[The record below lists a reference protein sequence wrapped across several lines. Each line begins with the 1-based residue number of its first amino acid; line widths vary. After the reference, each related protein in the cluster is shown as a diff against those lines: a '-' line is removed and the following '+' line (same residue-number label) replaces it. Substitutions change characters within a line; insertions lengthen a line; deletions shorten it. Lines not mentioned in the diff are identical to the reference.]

1 VGLNSPKTI
10 AEVLDEI
17 ERIQQE
23 LFSLQKAVEK
33 IEKADIASRGDKR
46 KKKKVIV
53 SRHGPK

>member
-33 IEKADIASRGDKR
+33 IDKADAASRATSGKR
-46 KKKKVIV
+46 KAVI
-53 SRHGPK
+53 SRRQPK

>member
-33 IEKADIASRGDKR
+33 IEKADTASRATSGKR
-46 KKKKVIV
+46 KKVIF
-53 SRHGPK
+53 RR

>member
-1 VGLNSPKTI
+1 VGLNWPKTI

-33 IEKADIASRGDKR
+33 IEKADAASRVTSGKR
-46 KKKKVIV
+46 K
-53 SRHGPK
+53 R

>member
-1 VGLNSPKTI
+1 MALNSPKKI

-33 IEKADIASRGDKR
+33 IEKADIASRAISGKR
-46 KKKKVIV
+46 K
-53 SRHGPK
+53 R

>member
-1 VGLNSPKTI
+1 MGLNSPKTI

-33 IEKADIASRGDKR
+33 IEKADAASRTTSGKR
-46 KKKKVIV
+46 KVI
-53 SRHGPK
+53 SRR